1 MDPAAFTI
9 VRFAVSAIPFI
20 PFVFQARGDA
30 QTCKAGI
37 ELGPWVSLGYLMQAL
52 GLQTSDAGRASFQSM
67 FTVVIVPLLD
77 GSGGLQDF
85 NPSLWTCGMFWEW
98 MVVFPWIPAL
108 YSGIFSTG
116 LCLWV
121 EMAAMRDV
129 SATETAIIYSLEPV
143 WGAAFAWFLL
153 GERWGATGWVGAAL
167 VLGKVLFTSG

>member
-1 MDPAAFTI
+1 MSNSSCSYLVCYEVCVVTVMSTI
-9 VRFAVSAIPFI
+9 WYCVGV
-20 PFVFQARGDA
+20 
-30 QTCKAGI
+30 
-37 ELGPWVSLGYLMQAL
+37 
-52 GLQTSDAGRASFQSM
+52 
-67 FTVVIVPLLD
+67 

-167 VLGKVLFTSG
+167 VLVQIFGSASPSKSYKDENNSKKLDYPVVSDEHNRLSASPVTVSSRKDRSAK

>member
-1 MDPAAFTI
+1 MSNSSCSYLVCYEVCVVTVMSTI
-9 VRFAVSAIPFI
+9 WYCVGV
-20 PFVFQARGDA
+20 
-30 QTCKAGI
+30 
-37 ELGPWVSLGYLMQAL
+37 
-52 GLQTSDAGRASFQSM
+52 
-67 FTVVIVPLLD
+67 

-167 VLGKVLFTSG
+167 VLA